1 MSAGGAQP
9 AGSSRELRL
18 DPHALPTRFRAA
30 DANADGQVRLV
41 EVHHEGV
48 VVRRSVR
55 GMPIAVSLPVSA
67 FLGVAIRLYPQDHT
81 GAARVA
87 VSLEHRD
94 PALSIPLFSATDSN
108 DVLAEWQLWA
118 RTFAMPMLIADRDGT
133 LHRSVPA
140 PRRGPRRGAVAAP
153 SRPRDARPPPP
164 AHPDAPQA
172 GTLAGDAGRSS
183 RARDHREELGGDP
196 VRRTGF

>member
-9 AGSSRELRL
+9 AGSSRDLRL
-18 DPHALPTRFRAA
+18 DPHALPMRFRAA

-81 GAARVA
+81 GMARVA

-118 RTFAMPMLIADRDGT
+118 RTFAMPMLIADGDGKLT
-133 LHRSVPA
+133 EAFPQMGAVRVEAPS
-140 PRRGPRRGAVAAP
+140 PRRRCRATLARR
-153 SRPRDARPPPP
+153 RPRILMRRKPGRMPATPVVHSEREIIARN
-164 AHPDAPQA
+164 
-172 GTLAGDAGRSS
+172 
-183 RARDHREELGGDP
+183 
-196 VRRTGF
+196 

>member
-9 AGSSRELRL
+9 AGSSREMRL

-81 GAARVA
+81 GTARVA

-94 PALSIPLFSATDSN
+94 PALSIPLFSAPDSN

-118 RTFAMPMLIADRDGT
+118 RTFAMPMLIADRDGKLT
-133 LHRSVPA
+133 EAFPHLGAVRVEAPS
-140 PRRGPRRGAVAAP
+140 PRRRVRATLARR
-153 SRPRDARPPPP
+153 RPRILMRRKPGRLP
-164 AHPDAPQA
+164 AMPAV
-172 GTLAGDAGRSS
+172 
-183 RARDHREELGGDP
+183 HREREIIA
-196 VRRTGF
+196 RN

>member
-67 FLGVAIRLYPQDHT
+67 FLGVAIRLFAPDQT
-81 GAARVA
+81 GGARVA
-87 VSLEHRD
+87 VILEHRD
-94 PALSIPLFSATDSN
+94 PALSVPLFTATDSL
-108 DVLAEWQLWA
+108 DVLAEWQTWA
-118 RTFAMPMLIADRDGT
+118 RIFAMPMLVADQDGT
-133 LHRSVPA
+133 LREAFPHLGGVRIEKPSA
-140 PRRGPRRGAVAAP
+140 RKRRRGAIVRR
-153 SRPRDARPPPP
+153 RPRILLRRKPGRREVDA
-164 AHPDAPQA
+164 AV
-172 GTLAGDAGRSS
+172 
-183 RARDHREELGGDP
+183 HREREIIA
-196 VRRTGF
+196 RS

>member
-9 AGSSRELRL
+9 AGSSREWRL

-55 GMPIAVSLPVSA
+55 GMPIAVALPVSA
-67 FLGVAIRLYPQDHT
+67 FLGVAIRLYPQDHS

-87 VSLEHRD
+87 VILEHRD
-94 PALSIPLFSATDSN
+94 PALSIPLFSAADSN

-118 RTFAMPMLIADRDGT
+118 RTFAMPMPMLIAT
-133 LHRSVPA
+133 ASSPKRSPTWA
-140 PRRGPRRGAVAAP
+140 PSASRRRRRAVAC
-153 SRPRDARPPPP
+153 
-164 AHPDAPQA
+164 
-172 GTLAGDAGRSS
+172 
-183 RARDHREELGGDP
+183 
-196 VRRTGF
+196 VRRSPVGARAS

>member
-1 MSAGGAQP
+1 MSAGVAQP

-18 DPHALPTRFRAA
+18 DPNALPTRFRAA
-30 DANADGQVRLV
+30 DANADGHVRLV

-55 GMPIAVSLPVSA
+55 GMPIAVALPVSA
-67 FLGVAIRLYPQDHT
+67 FLGVAVRLYPQDQT

-87 VSLEHRD
+87 VILEHRD

-118 RTFAMPMLIADRDGT
+118 RTFAMPMLIVDRDGK
-133 LHRSVPA
+133 LSEAYPHLGAVRVEAPS
-140 PRRGPRRGAVAAP
+140 PRRRVRATLARR
-153 SRPRDARPPPP
+153 RPRILMRRKP
-164 AHPDAPQA
+164 
-172 GTLAGDAGRSS
+172 GRLPET
-183 RARDHREELGGDP
+183 AVVHREREIIA
-196 VRRTGF
+196 RN

>member
-9 AGSSRELRL
+9 AGASRELRL
-18 DPHALPTRFRAA
+18 DPHALPARFRAA

-55 GMPIAVSLPVSA
+55 GMPIAVALPVSA
-67 FLGVAIRLYPQDHT
+67 FLGVAIRLYPPDHS

-87 VSLEHRD
+87 VILEHRD
-94 PALSIPLFSATDSN
+94 PALSIPLYSATDSD

-118 RTFAMPMLIADRDGT
+118 RTFAMPMLIADRDGK
-133 LHRSVPA
+133 LSQAFPHI
-140 PRRGPRRGAVAAP
+140 GAVRVAAP
-153 SRPRDARPPPP
+153 SPRRRARATLARRRPRILMRRKPGRLP
-164 AHPDAPQA
+164 AIAVV
-172 GTLAGDAGRSS
+172 
-183 RARDHREELGGDP
+183 HREREIIA
-196 VRRTGF
+196 RN

>member
-9 AGSSRELRL
+9 PGLSRELRL

-30 DANADGQVRLV
+30 DANADGHVRLV
-41 EVHHEGV
+41 EVHQEGV

-55 GMPIAVSLPVSA
+55 GIPIAVALPVAA
-67 FLGVAIRLYPQDHT
+67 FLGVAVRLYPQDQT

-87 VSLEHRD
+87 VILEHRD

-133 LHRSVPA
+133 LSEAFPHLGAVRVEAPS
-140 PRRGPRRGAVAAP
+140 PRRRVRATLGRR
-153 SRPRDARPPPP
+153 RPRILMRRKP
-164 AHPDAPQA
+164 
-172 GTLAGDAGRSS
+172 GRLPET
-183 RARDHREELGGDP
+183 AVVHREREIIA
-196 VRRTGF
+196 RN